1 MQLAAMQLTINNAR
15 EEILNDQSR
24 FKVIVAGRRWG
35 KTVLALMW
43 LCLGDILPN
52 ERRWFIAPTY
62 RQGKMIAFP
71 LLRQLFRGR
80 AKINESELKVTL
92 PNEAEICIKGADNE
106 DSLRGA
112 GLNRV
117 ILDEYAYF
125 KPHVWEEIVLPM
137 LATSQGDAMFIGT
150 PNGFDTMYELFLKG
164 QSDPEWASWQYK
176 TIEGGF
182 VSDDEIDRLRANMDG
197 RLYRQEMEGS
207 FESTGN
213 RAAYNFDRD
222 IHIKKADSLTGNRF
236 IGMDFNVDYMSAVFA
251 CEYTDGTVHYFDEIR
266 QSNSNTESM
275 AKEMKKK
282 WGLHP
287 TFPDPAGRAR
297 STTSNRSDHAILR
310 EFGYPVYARRAHP
323 AVKDRLACLNK
334 KLLDA
339 KDKVGMTVDPKC
351 KYLIKDLE
359 QCQRDKRGGID
370 KSNQELSHMID
381 ACSYLL
387 EMKFPIVQKI
397 GTSVLWN

>member
-266 QSNSNTESM
+266 QMNSNTESM
-275 AKEMKKK
+275 AKEMLKK

>member
-236 IGMDFNVDYMSAVFA
+236 IGMDHNVDYASAVFA

-266 QSNSNTESM
+266 QMNSNTESM
-275 AKEMKKK
+275 AKEMLKK

-387 EMKFPIVQKI
+387 EMKFPVVKKI

>member
-182 VSDDEIDRLRANMDG
+182 VSDDEIDRLKSNMDG

-266 QSNSNTESM
+266 QTNSNTESM

-387 EMKFPIVQKI
+387 EIKFPIVQKI

>member
-266 QSNSNTESM
+266 QANSNTESM
-275 AKEMKKK
+275 AKEMLKK

-387 EMKFPIVQKI
+387 EMKFPVVKKI

>member
-182 VSDDEIDRLRANMDG
+182 VSDDEIDRLKSNMDG

-266 QSNSNTESM
+266 QMNSNTESM
-275 AKEMKKK
+275 AKEM
-282 WGLHP
+282 
-287 TFPDPAGRAR
+287 
-297 STTSNRSDHAILR
+297 
-310 EFGYPVYARRAHP
+310 
-323 AVKDRLACLNK
+323 
-334 KLLDA
+334 
-339 KDKVGMTVDPKC
+339 
-351 KYLIKDLE
+351 
-359 QCQRDKRGGID
+359 
-370 KSNQELSHMID
+370 
-381 ACSYLL
+381 
-387 EMKFPIVQKI
+387 
-397 GTSVLWN
+397 

>member
-387 EMKFPIVQKI
+387 EMKFPVVKKI

>member
-182 VSDDEIDRLRANMDG
+182 VSDDEIDRLRSNMDG

-266 QSNSNTESM
+266 QTNSNTESM
-275 AKEMKKK
+275 AKEMLKK

-387 EMKFPIVQKI
+387 EIKFPIVQKI

>member
-275 AKEMKKK
+275 AKEMLKK

-387 EMKFPIVQKI
+387 EIKFPIVQKI

>member
-182 VSDDEIDRLRANMDG
+182 VSDDEIDRLKSNMDG

-266 QSNSNTESM
+266 QTNSNTESM
-275 AKEMKKK
+275 AKEMLKK

-387 EMKFPIVQKI
+387 EMKFPVVKKI

>member
-275 AKEMKKK
+275 AKEMLKK

-387 EMKFPIVQKI
+387 EIKFPVVQKI

>member
-182 VSDDEIDRLRANMDG
+182 VSDDEIDRLKSNMDG

-266 QSNSNTESM
+266 QANSNTESM

-387 EMKFPIVQKI
+387 EIKFPIVQKI

>member
-266 QSNSNTESM
+266 QMNSNTESM
-275 AKEMKKK
+275 AKEMLKK

-387 EMKFPIVQKI
+387 EIKFPIVQKI